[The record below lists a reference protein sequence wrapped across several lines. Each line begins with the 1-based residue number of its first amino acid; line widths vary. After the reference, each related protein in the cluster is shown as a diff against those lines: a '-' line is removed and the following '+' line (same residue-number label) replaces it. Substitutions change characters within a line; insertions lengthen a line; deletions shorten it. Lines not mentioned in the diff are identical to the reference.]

1 MGEILASLFESVLFS
16 IFLVLF
22 LEPKKGRK
30 ALFLGIILSSG
41 LLFLNIF
48 VSDLYSFYNVYALM
62 MDIVIT
68 ALFWRIFLKGD
79 LINFLLG
86 FTLYYFGMYFS
97 TYLPTFIFSFVRPDM
112 SLMFQSIGTPYRTGL
127 LLSVKMVLLFYVV
140 TVLHFRNQF
149 RHQKQGISMLSHSI
163 LPIFV
168 LAFFVLLT
176 SILAEL
182 YRMGLALGIK
192 MIAIMASVHFVVVVT
207 IYRSIHAVRKAG
219 EEYDMEKLHYM
230 LHVQRESLEKFIGQ
244 EQELYRLRHELEHK
258 LFTVQYLFEKNQ
270 REEGFRVLKQI
281 IVELCGDA
289 KNISASQNIVE
300 TVITNIEKKYE
311 TEAIHIEKQ
320 ILFPDETIMELV
332 DLCILLGDL
341 LDNAME
347 AAAESE
353 EKQVRISVKEE
364 FNCLYL
370 QISNTFSEK
379 NSDVKNF
386 VSKKEAGRHG
396 FGMRNIREIV
406 KRYGGELIIY
416 DEEGWFYMDVIIY
429 GQK

>member
-30 ALFLGIILSSG
+30 KLFLGIVLSSG

-62 MDIVIT
+62 MDLVI
-68 ALFWRIFLKGD
+68 AAFFWKFFLKGT
-79 LINFLLG
+79 LTNFLFG

-97 TYLPTFIFSFVRPDM
+97 TYLPTFVFSFVRPDM
-112 SLMFQSIGTPYRTGL
+112 GLMFQSIDTPYRTGL
-127 LLSVKMVLLFYVV
+127 LISVKILLLFYAV
-140 TVLHFRNQF
+140 TVIHFRNKF
-149 RHQKQGISMLSHSI
+149 RHQKRGISMLCHSI

-182 YRMGLALGIK
+182 YRMESMLGIK
-192 MIAIMASVHFVVVVT
+192 MIAIMAGVHFVVIVT
-207 IYRSIHAVRKAG
+207 VYHSIHAVKKAG
-219 EEYDMEKLHYM
+219 EECDVEKLHYM

-270 REEGFRVLKQI
+270 KEEGFCVLQQI

-311 TEAIHIEKQ
+311 TEAIRIEKE
-320 ILFPDETIMELV
+320 IFFPDEKIMELV
-332 DLCILLGDL
+332 DICILLGDL

-347 AAAESE
+347 AAAESA
-353 EKQVRISVKEE
+353 EKQVRISVREE

-379 NSDVKNF
+379 SSDVKNF
-386 VSKKEAGRHG
+386 VSKKEVGRHG

-406 KRYGGELIIY
+406 KRYGGELITY
-416 DEEGWFYMDVIIY
+416 HEGEWFYADVIIY